1 MSWDTLSW
9 TPADASNPDGSGAIL
24 DLVPMFKSA
33 LDEAVSALLMGA
45 VTVSAVDV
53 ASVAAA
59 DLPAGLGAIS
69 TFELLGTARRVIWVG
84 AAPDASPTL
93 AGVPVDVTA
102 LGRCLVDG
110 VDSALVAIVG
120 EGLGLGAADSGA
132 TADGDLILF
141 RLTLTDGDG
150 GATQLVVAVDA
161 ATPVEFSTHIVAL
174 QALGGEVAH
183 LTVPHVDP
191 QPSAPIAPIAPIAP
205 SAATVQASAPGF
217 PTGASAATA
226 LPALP
231 PNVRPLAFDELGAGR
246 PSGASQSIEML
257 LGVSLQVTVEIGRT
271 KLPIR
276 DVLALTP
283 GSIVELD
290 KLAGEKVDV
299 LVNGHRIASGE
310 VVVVDDNFGVRVT
323 DVVSR
328 QRRILSADGAA

>member
-1 MSWDTLSW
+1 MSWDTLAW
-9 TPADASNPDGSGAIL
+9 TPADPSHPDGSGAIL

-33 LDEAVSALLMGA
+33 IDEAVSALLMGA
-45 VTVSAVDV
+45 VTVTAVDV
-53 ASVAAA
+53 APVAAA
-59 DLPAGLGAIS
+59 DVPAGLGPVS
-69 TFELLGTARRVIWVG
+69 TYELLGTARRTIWAG
-84 AAPDASPTL
+84 LAPDASTSL
-93 AGVPVDVTA
+93 AGAAVDGPS

-110 VDSALVAIVG
+110 IDGALVAIVG
-120 EGLGLGAADSGA
+120 EGLGLGDADPNAAAGS
-132 TADGDLILF
+132 DLILF
-141 RLTLTDGDG
+141 RLTLTD
-150 GATQLVVAVDA
+150 AAAASTQMVVGLDQ
-161 ATPVEFSTHIVAL
+161 ATPIEFSTHVVAL

-183 LTVPHVDP
+183 ATVPAA
-191 QPSAPIAPIAPIAP
+191 APAP
-205 SAATVQASAPGF
+205 SAHQPAAVQAAAPAAPPVPGF
-217 PTGASAATA
+217 PTGAPAVTA

-231 PNVRPLAFDELGAGR
+231 PNVNPHAFDELGAAS

-271 KLPIR
+271 RLPIR
-276 DVLALTP
+276 EVLALTP

-328 QRRILSADGAA
+328 HRRILSADGAA

>member
-9 TPADASNPDGSGAIL
+9 TPADPSNPDGSGAIV
-24 DLVPMFKSA
+24 DLAPMFKSA

-45 VTVSAVDV
+45 VTVTAVDV
-53 ASVAAA
+53 ATVAPA
-59 DLPAGLGAIS
+59 DQPAGLVAIS
-69 TFELLGTARRVIWVG
+69 TFELLGTARRAIWVG
-84 AAPDASPTL
+84 AAPDATPIL
-93 AGVPVDVTA
+93 AGTAVDVA
-102 LGRCLVDG
+102 AIGRCLVDG
-110 VDSALVAIVG
+110 VDGALVAIVG
-120 EGLGLGAADSGA
+120 EGLGLGEANPGA

-141 RLTLTDGDG
+141 RLTLSDGDG
-150 GATQLVVAVDA
+150 GSTQVVIAVDA
-161 ATPVEFSTHIVAL
+161 ATPMEFSTHVVAL

-183 LTVPHVDP
+183 ATVPHASP
-191 QPSAPIAPIAPIAP
+191 APVVPVAPATAAPAAAA
-205 SAATVQASAPGF
+205 AATAPGF
-217 PTGASAATA
+217 PTGASAGTA

-231 PNVRPLAFDELGAGR
+231 PSVRPLAFDELGPGS

-328 QRRILSADGAA
+328 HRRILSADGAA

>member
-9 TPADASNPDGSGAIL
+9 TPADPSNPDGSGAIL

-33 LDEAVSALLMGA
+33 VDEAVSALLMGA
-45 VTVSAVDV
+45 VTVDSVDV
-53 ASVAAA
+53 ATVAATG
-59 DLPAGLGAIS
+59 LPAGLGAIS
-69 TFELLGTARRVIWVG
+69 TYELLGTARRTIWAG
-84 AAPDASPTL
+84 MAPDASPVL
-93 AGVPVDVTA
+93 ADSAVDGPA
-102 LGRCLVDG
+102 LGRCLIEAIDG
-110 VDSALVAIVG
+110 ALVAIVG
-120 EGLGLGAADSGA
+120 EGLGLGDVDPGA
-132 TADGDLILF
+132 TADGELILF
-141 RLTLTDGDG
+141 RLTLTDGRG
-150 GATQLVVAVDA
+150 GSTQTVIGLDS
-161 ATPVEFSTHIVAL
+161 ATPVEFSTHVVAL

-183 LTVPHVDP
+183 AAAATPAPRPVRAPAAPAAPAEAAPATVP
-191 QPSAPIAPIAPIAP
+191 
-205 SAATVQASAPGF
+205 VQGVPN
-217 PTGASAATA
+217 GASAATA
-226 LPALP
+226 LPGLP
-231 PNVRPLAFDELGAGR
+231 PNVRPLDFDQLGAGS

-276 DVLALTP
+276 EVLALTP

-328 QRRILSADGAA
+328 HRRILSADGAA